1 MKPLSHYQRNAVL
14 YLLKQQKHL
23 AKPVSF
29 ATALKMGVA
38 EEQIRIIDYVSN
50 ILKKAPF
57 LIQNELKVDGFNQNT
72 VHSTIGP
79 LTEFKEQ
86 LGLSEYGLSDWLIN
100 QEVCYSPDQSVAI
113 PYLIYQMFFQ
123 EIKEFY
129 VENNVPNAGLEV
141 ELEPGSKYSSVSLF
155 GNTNVLIP
163 TTDKDALHLAASLLS
178 ESYWVHEI
186 DKDTNSLN
194 VERMDSSIL
203 NTVEVRCLSSRLTK
217 STYGCIYIYDDAQL
231 ASSTKTGYTRL
242 P

>member
-1 MKPLSHYQRNAVL
+1 
-14 YLLKQQKHL
+14 
-23 AKPVSF
+23 
-29 ATALKMGVA
+29 
-38 EEQIRIIDYVSN
+38 
-50 ILKKAPF
+50 
-57 LIQNELKVDGFNQNT
+57 
-72 VHSTIGP
+72 
-79 LTEFKEQ
+79 
-86 LGLSEYGLSDWLIN
+86 
-100 QEVCYSPDQSVAI
+100 
-113 PYLIYQMFFQ
+113 MFFQ
-123 EIKEFY
+123 EFKEFY

-203 NTVEVRCLSSRLTK
+203 NTVEVRCLSSKLTK